1 MLPLRVKLFQT
12 EKETKENK
20 QVEIG
25 SVLVS
30 VISTSPTEDSKYDSS
45 DTEDEENTQEQNAK
59 VQKGVAS
66 RVKSVRVLKKFIE
79 KVLSQKA
86 NDIDNDNMEID
97 INDIQGL
104 YENVF
109 KYSLVLQVRI
119 SKDLAFNNRK
129 TTPLYRTFAKNQGT
143 KGRLDGTK
151 LFVRYHK

>member
-104 YENVF
+104 YSSTTILF
-109 KYSLVLQVRI
+109 KHFSEI
-119 SKDLAFNNRK
+119 K
-129 TTPLYRTFAKNQGT
+129 P
-143 KGRLDGTK
+143 
-151 LFVRYHK
+151 